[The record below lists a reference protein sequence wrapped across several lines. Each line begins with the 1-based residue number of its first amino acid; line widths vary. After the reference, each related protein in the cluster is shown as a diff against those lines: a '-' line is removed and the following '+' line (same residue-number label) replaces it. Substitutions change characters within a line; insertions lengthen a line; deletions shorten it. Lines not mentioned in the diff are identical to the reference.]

1 MPLWNTTSPDILK
14 KRPEG
19 RETPGTKL
27 PPSRLRE
34 VTHWVGTPDVGECD
48 FHINTIDTKGM
59 PLKLN
64 NEEVLQA
71 FTDAIGGLAL
81 ALAKQIDAAKL
92 AADLRTLAN
101 DAEKLGHG
109 PSAGLLDE
117 VARTVEVRMLNKEPN

>member
-1 MPLWNTTSPDILK
+1 MWNTTCPDILK
-14 KRPEG
+14 KRPRG
-19 RETPGTKL
+19 REASGTKQ

-34 VTHWVGTPDVGECD
+34 VTQKAGTPDVRECD
-48 FHINTIDTKGM
+48 CDINKLETKGA

-101 DAEKLGHG
+101 DADKLGMG

-117 VARTVEVRMLNKEPN
+117 IARTVEVRMLKG